1 MKRSIIYKVFGIAAL
16 AFAAFGVIS
25 CSEKE
30 TEVKEQP
37 NFPEKVTINDIV
49 PGTKLAVT
57 FTPNM
62 DWTLSL
68 SDESIRWFEIDDKFD
83 KQSIS
88 GEASRLTKL
97 VSILTTSEESFS
109 LRSCEV
115 YLTMGGEK
123 KTIASF
129 TLQAKNRALD
139 VYPAIYSDNGFSFSD
154 GSYVYDTKAMTSD
167 DVVELVWDEI
177 ENKFIFPIKVKSNF
191 EWTATWPEWA
201 RTDINTDTRIG
212 DVPLLVYGFDSK
224 LPYDATEDVI
234 TFKHGDEI
242 FASFKI
248 SIPGARDKFKVNI
261 GGYSSLTF
269 DHAAYFRA
277 DAGTFSKEPI
287 EGSIFGPKECRV
299 EVLELAENGYVQASE
314 DSWLKVDVSS
324 WDNVAGA
331 AVLQSRDI
339 SVSVARYAE
348 NKERKALILLLPATA
363 PTDLAELFA
372 DGGMSEIKEE
382 YAQYAIPVTQL
393 ARPTEY
399 FTFESSES
407 DREIAGLFFGRAESE
422 LLEQKEF
429 KYASG
434 AESWQYDMTYSKAL
448 ASTQSAV
455 NLTEPYETVEIYDAD
470 GNKIAADAIAEHWLN
485 YEQLG
490 DVMYGQIV
498 MNEENL
504 PRVDA
509 VDKDGKPVLDEDGNP
524 VKVKVEEID
533 GYVVFKDD
541 QNEVLS
547 IVHCFYVKE
556 EIPEEDTLEEASV
569 EVFKD
574 PAAAAA
580 LGITAYKVVA
590 GPTYQQYVDPQTLAP
605 IYILTCTKDDQTFE
619 VNTSMDCT
627 SYECQGKKNGPE
639 MVTVD
644 RQIYHDYEYDEL
656 DQDKLLEEYSKAIQE
671 YLAKIESGLLK
682 DPDGKLKP
690 TDPTLLDRSTQG
702 LLTFGETNAVDRV
715 YPGYSEFRMKM
726 PEPEADP
733 ETGVVGKPYTVYKE
747 VIAFYASSAV
757 KFIFICNLDLT
768 GAAKANK
775 R

>member
-16 AFAAFGVIS
+16 AFAAFGAIS
-25 CSEKE
+25 CTEKE

-88 GEASRLTKL
+88 GEASRLTKR

-299 EVLELAENGYVQASE
+299 EVLELTENGYVKAE
-314 DSWLKVDVSS
+314 DSWLMVRVSA
-324 WDNVAGA
+324 WDNVSGA
-331 AVLQSRDI
+331 PVLQSR
-339 SVSVARYAE
+339 SVSVTASRYDA
-348 NKERKALILLLPATA
+348 NQDRGAMILLLPATA
-363 PTDLAELFA
+363 PADLAEIFES
-372 DGGMSEIKEE
+372 GMAQVKAE
-382 YAQYAIPVTQL
+382 YAKYAVPVTQL
-393 ARPTEY
+393 ARPSKF
-399 FTFESSES
+399 FTFDYGISE
-407 DREIAGLFFGRAESE
+407 REFAGLYFKDATSE
-422 LLEQKEF
+422 LLPEKNFQFAK
-429 KYASG
+429 G
-434 AESWQYDMTYSKAL
+434 AESWQYELTYCKGI
-448 ASTQSAV
+448 ASGKSAV
-455 NLTEPYETVEIYDAD
+455 SLTEPYASVEVYDAD

-490 DVMYGQIV
+490 DVMYGQVI
-498 MNEENL
+498 MNEANL
-504 PRVDA
+504 PVVEA
-509 VDKDGKPVLDEDGNP
+509 VGENGEPILDDNGDP
-524 VKVKVEEID
+524 VKLKVEAID
-533 GYVVFKDD
+533 GYVVFKNDL
-541 QNEVLS
+541 NEVLC

-556 EIPEEDTLEEASV
+556 KLSDVDIYEEASA
-569 EVFKD
+569 EVFMN
-574 PAAAAA
+574 PEAAAAA
-580 LGITAYKVVA
+580 GVTAYKITA
-590 GPTYQQYVDPQTLAP
+590 GPTYQKYIEFEAP
-605 IYILTCTKDDQTFE
+605 IYMLTCTKDDQNF
-619 VNTSMDCT
+619 VIKTS
-627 SYECQGKKNGPE
+627 KNCEMYTCNEEPKYGPK
-639 MVTVD
+639 MVTID
-644 RQIYHDYEYDEL
+644 NQIYSDPVVAEIMAEHEKELVEFWEGKANGTIPPEEKEPLAPDTSSYDR
-656 DQDKLLEEYSKAIQE
+656 STM
-671 YLAKIESGLLK
+671 GLLK
-682 DPDGKLKP
+682 
-690 TDPTLLDRSTQG
+690 
-702 LLTFGETNAVDRV
+702 FGATSFIERT
-715 YPGYSEFRMKM
+715 YPGYSDFRMKM
-726 PEPEADP
+726 PEPEVDS
-733 ETGVVGKPYTVYKE
+733 ETGLPGEPYTVYKE
-747 VIAFYASSAV
+747 VLLFQTTSSV
-757 KFIFICNLDLT
+757 RFVFICYLDLRDAT
-768 GAAKANK
+768 QGE
-775 R
+775 